1 MTPEERFE
9 RIERNLLALTE
20 AQGRTDEM
28 LRQLGERV
36 DKFVATSEASMK
48 HMEQMTA
55 TLTEAAV
62 NMDRVLTDFIRAMTT
77 RRTNGKSE

>member
-1 MTPEERFE
+1 MTPEERFD
-9 RIERNLLALTE
+9 RIERNLLALSE
-20 AQGRTDEM
+20 SQARTDEQ
-28 LRQLGERV
+28 LRQLGVRV
-36 DKFVATSEASMK
+36 DSFIATAEASMK
-48 HMEQMTA
+48 HMEQMTV